1 MNKEIVKNDNE
12 RALSRNEMTQN
23 GWITATTIIVTKII
37 VMPVMIILTKV
48 IVTKG
53 DALDVDRNDSSF
65 ST

>member
-1 MNKEIVKNDNE
+1 
-12 RALSRNEMTQN
+12 MTQN
-23 GWITATTIIVTKII
+23 GWITATKVIVTKII